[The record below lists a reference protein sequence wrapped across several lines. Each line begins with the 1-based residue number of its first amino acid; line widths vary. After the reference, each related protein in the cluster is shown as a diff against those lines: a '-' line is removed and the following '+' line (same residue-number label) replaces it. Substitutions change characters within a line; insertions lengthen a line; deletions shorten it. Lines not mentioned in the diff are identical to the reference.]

1 MTVGAPFA
9 ATRGGV
15 RLAVR
20 LTPKA
25 ASDRI
30 VGLIEDG
37 RGGWALKAAVAAAPV
52 DGKANAAL
60 IHLLARHFGLK
71 PRDLAVISGST
82 DRSKIIELHGD
93 PTALTPLLTAGL
105 RPWLTRD

>member
-1 MTVGAPFA
+1 MAASLPFA
-9 ATRGGV
+9 ARRGSV

-37 RGGWALKAAVAAAPV
+37 HGGWALKAAVTAPPV

-60 IHLLARHFGLK
+60 IKLLARHFGLK
-71 PRDLAVISGST
+71 QRDLAVINGST
-82 DRSKIIELHGD
+82 DRSKIIEMLGD
-93 PTALTPLLTAGL
+93 PTMLTPILTAGL
-105 RPWLTRD
+105 RPWLIRD

>member
-1 MTVGAPFA
+1 MAASVPFA

-20 LTPKA
+20 LTPKGA
-25 ASDRI
+25 PDRI

-37 RGGWALKAAVAAAPV
+37 HGGWALKAAVAAAPV

-60 IHLLARHFGLK
+60 ITLLARHFGLK
-71 PRDLAVISGST
+71 QRDLAVISGST
-82 DRSKIIELHGD
+82 GRSKIIELVGD
-93 PTALTPLLTAGL
+93 PATLTPILTAGL

>member
-1 MTVGAPFA
+1 MAATAPFA
-9 ATRGGV
+9 ATRGGM

-25 ASDRI
+25 AADRI

-60 IHLLARHFGLK
+60 IKLLARHFGLK

-82 DRSKIIELHGD
+82 DRSKVVEMHGD
-93 PTALTPLLTAGL
+93 PSTLTPILTAGL